1 MDQGFASLRGV
12 SCVMSLCLFGGGFST
27 WPKFRGPTFIPNDQ
41 LRLGVCEKKSR
52 FFSLWTIFSTKKIRN
67 PSCSLVGSDCLSLE
81 VLQQKPQL
89 RGLIPWCPSQATPN
103 SLSFFRTQFFQPRE
117 SFSIHDLSFPKF
129 IPNTTGGFSE
139 KHRHF
144 QRRIRCRTPCRVTQ
158 CRSVVCAWGPLLSDA
173 FRGFRRG
180 GFRGGENVKIF
191 KTTTELV
198 IYYRKSQN
206 HHETIT
212 LQKSKWYK

>member
-27 WPKFRGPTFIPNDQ
+27 WPKFRGADIHPKRPVEIGGLRKKITIVFIVDD
-41 LRLGVCEKKSR
+41 
-52 FFSLWTIFSTKKIRN
+52 FFNKKIRI